1 MGRLTRDP
9 ELRRTQN
16 GTPVASFTLAVQR
29 DYAGEGKEPATDFI
43 DFTAWRGTG
52 EFVSKYFKKG
62 QMAVVVGRMQTRNWI
77 DDDGQNR
84 KSVYINC
91 DNVYFG
97 QPKMTEKERDEY
109 TNQPYT
115 TPVSQPD
122 FYELDY
128 DDEDLPY

>member
-1 MGRLTRDP
+1 
-9 ELRRTQN
+9 
-16 GTPVASFTLAVQR
+16 
-29 DYAGEGKEPATDFI
+29 
-43 DFTAWRGTG
+43 
-52 EFVSKYFKKG
+52 
-62 QMAVVVGRMQTRNWI
+62 MAVVVGRMQTRNWI

-109 TNQPYT
+109 ANKPYT
-115 TPVSQPD
+115 TPVSQSD